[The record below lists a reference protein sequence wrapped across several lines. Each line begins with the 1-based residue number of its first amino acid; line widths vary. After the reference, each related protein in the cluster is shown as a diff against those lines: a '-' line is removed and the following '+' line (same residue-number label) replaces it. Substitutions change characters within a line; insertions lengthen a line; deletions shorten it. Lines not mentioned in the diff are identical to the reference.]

1 MNNTEALE
9 TFRKLQKCRHTYYH
23 TNNPCG
29 DCEECQYYVDSMT
42 DLDDAI
48 DTAVSALEQS
58 IWIPCKDTLPEE
70 NDEYMVTWRTSDS
83 KKSFVNILEFDDT
96 TGKWVLEDYMKAYR
110 NVVIVAWKQIPELYE
125 GD

>member
-1 MNNTEALE
+1 MKALE

-29 DCEECQYYVDSMT
+29 DCEKCQYYVGDVT
-42 DLDDAI
+42 DLDDAF
-48 DTAVSALEQS
+48 DTVISALEQS
-58 IWIPCKDTLPEE
+58 IWIPCKDTPPEE

-83 KKSFVNILEFDDT
+83 KKPFINILEFDSTD
-96 TGKWVLEDYMKAYR
+96 GWILEDYMKVYHD
-110 NVVIVAWKQIPELYE
+110 VEIVAWRPTPELYR